1 MCCGWSR
8 GFLAS
13 RCSGGERSGSEGI
26 TRAMWADYFFEYAV
40 HQPLGLIEP
49 ATIWQVPI
57 NLAVFPGMKNLQLE
71 HLAVPLG

>member
-1 MCCGWSR
+1 
-8 GFLAS
+8 
-13 RCSGGERSGSEGI
+13 
-26 TRAMWADYFFEYAV
+26 MWADYFFEYAV